1 MSSDDRNRPT
11 IERWGSGGPWEEAV
25 GYSRVVRA
33 GDWVHVAGTTA
44 TVGGAVVGRGDPGE
58 QTRVALGLIGAALER
73 AGASLDQVV
82 RTRLFVV
89 DIADWEAVGRAHGEV
104 FGAIRPVAT
113 MVEVARLID
122 PDHLVEIEAEAWS
135 PPGAQPGSGLAAR

>member
-1 MSSDDRNRPT
+1 MTDSPDLITANGIR
-11 IERWGSGGPWEEAV
+11 RWGSGGPWEPVV

-44 TVGGAVVGRGDPGE
+44 TVEGRVVGVGDAGE
-58 QTRVALGLIGAALER
+58 QTRVALGLIADALAR
-73 AGASLDQVV
+73 AGASLDDVV

-89 DIADWEAVGRAHGEV
+89 DIGQWEAVGRAHGEV

-122 PDHLVEIEAEAWS
+122 PEHLVEIEAEAWS
-135 PPGAQPGSGLAAR
+135 PRPQG